1 MFLFK
6 NNSYKFIKKIMLKAI
21 LFDMDGVIVD
31 SEPLHKKA
39 YFNMFKDIGIDVSEK
54 LFESFTGQSTLK
66 ICSSLCKYFS
76 LTNPPQ
82 ELVDLKRSHF
92 KYIFENDKDFKL
104 IDGVLDLIKDYVNN
118 GLVLVLASSAS
129 MVTINNV
136 FKRFKLDKYF
146 IAKLSGADL
155 QASKPHPEIFIKA
168 AQSSGFKKEEC
179 LVIEDSTNGIKAAK
193 AAGIFCVGF
202 DSFHS
207 KNQDYSNANLIVKEF
222 SLIKYDKIKNVL

>member
-1 MFLFK
+1 
-6 NNSYKFIKKIMLKAI
+6 MLKAI

-66 ICSSLCKYFS
+66 ICRSLCKDFS

-82 ELVDLKRSHF
+82 ELVDLKRKHF

-104 IDGVLDLIKDYVNN
+104 IDGVLDIINDYTNN

-129 MVTINNV
+129 MVTINNI
-136 FKRFKLDKYF
+136 FKRF
-146 IAKLSGADL
+146 
-155 QASKPHPEIFIKA
+155 
-168 AQSSGFKKEEC
+168 
-179 LVIEDSTNGIKAAK
+179 N
-193 AAGIFCVGF
+193 
-202 DSFHS
+202 
-207 KNQDYSNANLIVKEF
+207 
-222 SLIKYDKIKNVL
+222 